1 MAWLGYA
8 WRMMRG
14 MNDVLK
20 KAHNARF
27 KLVEIIEDDTGGVE
41 FKVEPDDTYPTV
53 YAKLRTT
60 GELRAWLEGVEYGRK
75 EARSGKEAG
84 NDE

>member
-27 KLVEIIEDDTGGVE
+27 KLVEIIEDDTGGGWSS
-41 FKVEPDDTYPTV
+41 
-53 YAKLRTT
+53 R
-60 GELRAWLEGVEYGRK
+60 
-75 EARSGKEAG
+75 
-84 NDE
+84 